1 MLATVEPSQRYPSKA
16 WQIVSLSLMLSAFPI
31 AALAADAAALYWRLD
46 VLVAQGRRTDA
57 QRLAQANR
65 TVAVKV
71 WANLVFDGLEDNLTQ
86 DPAPLSPHAAAVR
99 QLLSEALPN
108 DCPQALTDAVDAPT
122 VGQKPLL
129 SLQNPVAEAVQQF
142 LTAHRSPPNEQI
154 ARWREVV
161 QKCAALDVDLG
172 LAISLHRL
180 AWAERTTGS
189 LTLAH
194 AYARQAYTL
203 LEGWHHFAKL
213 PRFLNTL
220 GVIAIQQGDYRE
232 AEQFLLDGLK
242 QAEAL
247 SNRRW
252 QIACLNNLSILYTR
266 IRNYEA
272 ALRAAMQAL
281 ALVSDQETP
290 AVKARVLNNLGN
302 LYRRLGDFEQ
312 ALHYLRQALALAQ
325 NVGDRALQAETL
337 YLLGMALRDKGDTE
351 DALKTLQEVLH
362 IRKELGDLLGQLEL
376 LNDIGDTLAKQGRL
390 HEARERFET
399 ALRLA
404 EEADHNISKAWTLFN
419 LGAVYDE
426 LGDYQRS
433 LKFSRKALALWQ
445 QIGDLWFTSWCWKNI
460 GDAYKHLAERAADDQ
475 RSQYRS
481 QALDAYLRSVQLIER
496 IHRRSGAWTLRAEF
510 LQTAIE
516 PFHRLI
522 DLLTRVGRHED
533 ALEFS
538 ERMRAQMLLSALQ
551 NTPPP
556 TETLLTESERTTY
569 RQLQQRIAALEAQ
582 IIAETGRQERGSERL
597 RALQKA
603 LESARA
609 EADRLR
615 DLAQLRRI
623 GLAPA
628 AKGVYPPVL
637 PVLAQRLP
645 SDYAALAW
653 VVTKER
659 TWAFVVTRNAKGVQV
674 IAHPIPIN
682 ADILS
687 EDVLWLRDSLLQ
699 RRPVAVTLHRLY
711 TLLIAPLEPYLR
723 GKRRLII
730 VPDGILFALPF
741 QALTDA
747 QGTYM
752 AERWVISYAPSLR
765 WLTFP
770 LPAPTHYAIRWT
782 GLGIAQWRSPLSP
795 LPFARREVTAIAK
808 AMRAGKATVRVLLDA
823 EATKAQALEAL
834 QTSRW
839 VHFATH
845 AILEPERAFYSRLLL
860 APSDS
865 DNALRAY
872 EVLQMGR
879 VAAEMVVLSAC
890 DTGQGRVVRGEG
902 LLGLAWAFLAAG
914 VRTLVVSQWQVNDA
928 STAFLMVNFYRNLS
942 AGMRASDALRR
953 AQLTALRDPAFA
965 HPFYWAPFIVL
976 GQL

>member
-71 WANLVFDGLEDNLTQ
+71 WANLVFDRLEDNLTQ

-362 IRKELGDLLGQLEL
+362 IRKELGDLLGQLEAL
-376 LNDIGDTLAKQGRL
+376 TDIGDTLAKQHRFN
-390 HEARERFET
+390 EAREHFEA
-399 ALRLA
+399 ALQLA
-404 EEADHNISKAWTLFN
+404 ESANHLPSQAWALLN
-419 LGAVYDE
+419 LGAIYDE
-426 LGDYQRS
+426 LGDYNRS
-433 LKFSRKALALWQ
+433 LAFSQKALTLWQ
-445 QIGDLWFTSWCWKNI
+445 QIGDIWFTALCWTNI
-460 GDAYKHLAERAADDQ
+460 GEANKHLGDRAIGGQ
-475 RSQYRS
+475 RGRYWSR
-481 QALDAYLRSVQLIER
+481 ALDAYLRSVQLIER
-496 IHRRSGAWTLRAEF
+496 IRQQVGEVRQAEF
-510 LQTAIE
+510 LQTAVE
-516 PFHRLI
+516 PFYRLI
-522 DLLTRVGRHED
+522 NLLALMGRYSE
-533 ALEFS
+533 ALEFA

-615 DLAQLRRI
+615 DLARLRRI

-637 PVLAQRLP
+637 PALAQRLP

-682 ADILS
+682 ADTLS

-711 TLLIAPLEPYLR
+711 TLLIAPLEPHLR

-770 LPAPTHYAIRWT
+770 LPAPPHYAIRWT